1 MAEPDGR
8 WWCRG
13 TWARWVL
20 RSAAA
25 RPSAPCLR
33 AGPWAPPQ
41 RRWSRTPVAGPPWE
55 RPEQP
60 TAAHVSGAAPVRAGP
75 LLALSW
81 HSRRARSPPSQGLL
95 LSGPPPR
102 ATWDCQIKCALIRI
116 RSFKNKT
123 RILRKR
129 DELARREMPLN
140 SRWNGAQAFWGSDGD
155 EGDRGRVWE
164 TQRWA
169 EKRAR
174 DTDRG
179 YLTERVPRGQRRQRK
194 SESDREALTQ
204 SQKT

>member
-1 MAEPDGR
+1 M
-8 WWCRG
+8 
-13 TWARWVL
+13 
-20 RSAAA
+20 
-25 RPSAPCLR
+25 
-33 AGPWAPPQ
+33 
-41 RRWSRTPVAGPPWE
+41 
-55 RPEQP
+55 
-60 TAAHVSGAAPVRAGP
+60 RAGP
-75 LLALSW
+75 LLALSR

-102 ATWDCQIKCALIRI
+102 PTWDCQIKCALIRI

-140 SRWNGAQAFWGSDGD
+140 SGWNGAQAFWGSDGD